1 MESKKINVKQGMKL
15 VISNLISRL
24 EKFKVP
30 NGCTDP
36 IGKTRVFLSVSVLL
50 FFFFLIKLSGHKY
63 LNSLD

>member
-15 VISNLISRL
+15 VMSNLISRL

-50 FFFFLIKLSGHKY
+50 FFFFF
-63 LNSLD
+63 